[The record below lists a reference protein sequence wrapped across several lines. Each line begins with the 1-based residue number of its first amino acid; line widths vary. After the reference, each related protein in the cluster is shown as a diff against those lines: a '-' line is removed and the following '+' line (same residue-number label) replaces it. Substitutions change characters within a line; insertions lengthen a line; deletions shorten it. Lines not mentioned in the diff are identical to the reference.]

1 MPLLYIT
8 FHMNSHIMSVVDRV
22 MSFIKGQEGV
32 VGVFEMDDDVSKEI
46 DRIEKSIVTRTNH
59 EYKSV
64 GYEIA
69 MKRRHRLCVFYTND
83 FTVDMRSR
91 LKLMSSDGTVMGTT
105 LMKDELEE
113 YRKRDDV
120 LWISDDFIV
129 FPEIRGEGDEMFV
142 EGHNAHAG
150 LLEKEA
156 NNEVGPLGLLMVHA
170 EDQLMSAEAFKTIAL
185 EFIDS
190 YERIEKLEAKVKQLE
205 KQG

>member
-32 VGVFEMDDDVSKEI
+32 VGVFEMDDEVSKEI

-142 EGHNAHAG
+142 LYPYEYKDLQKNAEGCLDPIGISPTPSSDHFLKQYTG
-150 LLEKEA
+150 TPESS
-156 NNEVGPLGLLMVHA
+156 MIF
-170 EDQLMSAEAFKTIAL
+170 STIIAFD
-185 EFIDS
+185 E
-190 YERIEKLEAKVKQLE
+190 
-205 KQG
+205 